1 MLSSNF
7 SGFLWDGRSQRGRRI
22 WEGAAQ
28 TLAEKRLE
36 ACVLGERNADG
47 ERRAKETPT
56 ATLQDG
62 RGSRAAVT
70 AAHQYFPRSNR
81 VSLLSHCR
89 NILPVTVRRK
99 SGAPLAA
106 YSTIP

>member
-1 MLSSNF
+1 MDESDWIRKNRGVLKLLSNIF

-22 WEGAAQ
+22 WEGEAQ

-62 RGSRAAVT
+62 RG
-70 AAHQYFPRSNR
+70 
-81 VSLLSHCR
+81 
-89 NILPVTVRRK
+89 
-99 SGAPLAA
+99 
-106 YSTIP
+106 